1 MNTQVYRI
9 GTSLTLGALC
19 TYTQSEGSS
28 QPYYDGRHWYHYQA
42 TTYSPSEHV
51 NSIES
56 GYTMGKWHLMS
67 KLTFFSQFILTSVAF
82 TTDMN
87 RRTIW
92 VDGFPMV
99 AQAYYRGQRT
109 LSTNNELF
117 QLGNTRGNIIAEIS
131 DFRFYQR
138 ELSREEISNISK
150 EWIYYH
156 KGCGDG
162 ERDLDEDCDDGNRL
176 NGDGCSEDCLM

>member
-1 MNTQVYRI
+1 
-9 GTSLTLGALC
+9 
-19 TYTQSEGSS
+19 
-28 QPYYDGRHWYHYQA
+28 
-42 TTYSPSEHV
+42 
-51 NSIES
+51 
-56 GYTMGKWHLMS
+56 
-67 KLTFFSQFILTSVAF
+67 
-82 TTDMN
+82 MN
-87 RRTIW
+87 RRTVW

-109 LSTNNELF
+109 LSANEELF
-117 QLGNTRGNIIAEIS
+117 QLGNSNGAIIAEIS

-162 ERDLDEDCDDGNRL
+162 ERDLGEGCDDGNRE